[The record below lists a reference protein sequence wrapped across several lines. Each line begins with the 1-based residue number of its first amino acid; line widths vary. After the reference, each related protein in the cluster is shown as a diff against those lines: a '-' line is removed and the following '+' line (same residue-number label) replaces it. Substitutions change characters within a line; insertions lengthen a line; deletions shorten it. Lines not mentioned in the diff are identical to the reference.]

1 MVATERA
8 GAQTTMFKRIAA
20 IVFIFGCTAVAWA
33 ILGSTIFYRTYN
45 AESGLSGRVAS
56 TWGAPQAQAPPA
68 IAREWKE
75 EKTVEVEEKGKKTTR
90 TVSGRL
96 ISEPVKIDASRVA
109 AALHIDYRQKGLLWF
124 STYTVDFDGAYT
136 FQNPMP
142 REEEFVIQLPFP
154 AQQAAYDNVQ
164 LLLDDKPLAVTFS
177 GSQAVARTRI
187 AAGAQS
193 VLHAAYR
200 SQGLDSW
207 RYSFSRANGQGSTAG
222 DNADG
227 SGKEISQ
234 ARDFHLLVKTDFSGF
249 DFPDNSLSPTEK
261 RQMPNG
267 WELEWNYQNLV
278 SGFDIALKM
287 PQKLQPGP
295 LAGRISYFAPVSLF
309 FFFFLVFILSTLRG
323 NDLHPMN
330 YFFLAC
336 AFFAFHL
343 LLAYLADSISIHA
356 AFLISSIVSVV
367 LVISYLRLVVD
378 LRFAMVEAGLTQL
391 IYLVLFSYAFFFEGF
406 TGLTVTIGSILTL
419 FVVMQMT
426 GRIRWEEKFSPS
438 LPRKSALPA

>member
-1 MVATERA
+1 ML
-8 GAQTTMFKRIAA
+8 KRIVA
-20 IVFIFGCTAVAWA
+20 IVAIFVCTAVAWA

-45 AESGLSGRVAS
+45 AESGLTGRVAS
-56 TWGAPQAQAPPA
+56 TWGAPQGQAPPA
-68 IAREWKE
+68 IAREWQE

-90 TVSGRL
+90 TEKQTR
-96 ISEPVKIDASRVA
+96 SEAVKIDASRVA
-109 AALHIDYRQKGLLWF
+109 ANLHIDYRQKGLLWF
-124 STYTVDFDGAYT
+124 STYKVDFDGVYT
-136 FQNPMP
+136 FQNPTA

-154 AQQAAYDNVQ
+154 AQQAVYDNVE
-164 LLLDDKPLAVTFS
+164 LLLDEKPLAVAFS
-177 GSQAVARTRI
+177 GSQAVARTRL
-187 AAGAQS
+187 AAGEKA

-207 RYSFSRANGQGSTAG
+207 RYTFAR

-227 SGKEISQ
+227 NGKEISQ

-261 RQMPNG
+261 RQTAIG

-323 NDLHPMN
+323 NDLHAMN
-330 YFFLAC
+330 YFFLAA

-343 LLAYLADSISIHA
+343 LLAYLADHISIHA
-356 AFLISSIVSVV
+356 AFLISSIVSIV
-367 LVISYLRLVVD
+367 LVVSYLRLVVD
-378 LRFAMVEAGLTQL
+378 LRFAVMEAGLTQL

-406 TGLTVTIGSILTL
+406 TGLTVTIGAILTL

-426 GRIRWEEKFSPS
+426 GRIRWEEKFGPA
-438 LPRKSALPA
+438 LPRKSALSA